1 MKYGEIMTANNNLG
15 PAQETYAKF
24 LSMLKVGT
32 VLTALVAILVV
43 LLIS

>member
-1 MKYGEIMTANNNLG
+1 MKYGDIMTANNNSG

-43 LLIS
+43 ILIS